1 MGVCE
6 TMTPGG
12 DGTPPLRVG
21 LRVELTTGG
30 RIFDELEK
38 VFYMIRLI
46 VSDIDGTLL
55 PYGQA
60 ELDPELFAIIRRLRD
75 RGITFCPASGRQY
88 HSLRALFRPVC
99 DELAY
104 ICENGSIVFGPGA
117 EGSAPVLGKTVIE
130 RAKAVELSYDIM
142 ALPDTR
148 LLISGANTSYILA
161 GDPAYE
167 SFMHE
172 SKGNNVALIARPED
186 VPEDIIK
193 LAAYTPLG
201 TSACRHALSPK
212 WGGTLS
218 VASAGPDWVDFN
230 LADKA
235 LGLETLCSAL
245 NVPLA
250 DTAAFGDN
258 WNDAPMLQKAG
269 RGYIMST
276 SDPDLRAQFTL
287 QCGSVLHVLQN
298 FLETGEL

>member
-1 MGVCE
+1 
-6 TMTPGG
+6 
-12 DGTPPLRVG
+12 
-21 LRVELTTGG
+21 
-30 RIFDELEK
+30 
-38 VFYMIRLI
+38 MIRLI

-55 PYGQA
+55 PYGQPG
-60 ELDPELFAIIRRLRD
+60 LDPELFDLIRNLRSN
-75 RGITFCPASGRQY
+75 GVTFCPASGRQF

-99 DELAY
+99 DDLAY
-104 ICENGSIVFGPGA
+104 ICENGSIVYGPGPELEA
-117 EGSAPVLGKTVIE
+117 EVLGKTVID
-130 RAKAVELSYDIM
+130 RAKAIELSYDILS
-142 ALPDTR
+142 LPGTR

-161 GDPAYE
+161 GDPWFE

-172 SKGNNVALIARPED
+172 SKGNNVALINKPED

-193 LAAYTPLG
+193 LAAYTPEG
-201 TSACRHALSPK
+201 TSPCRHALSPK

-245 NVPLA
+245 GVSLSE
-250 DTAAFGDN
+250 TAAFGDN
-258 WNDAPMLQKAG
+258 WNDAPMLKLAG

-276 SDPDLRAQFTL
+276 SDPNLRSQFEL
-287 QCGSVLHVLQN
+287 QCENVEKVLER

>member
-1 MGVCE
+1 
-6 TMTPGG
+6 
-12 DGTPPLRVG
+12 
-21 LRVELTTGG
+21 
-30 RIFDELEK
+30 
-38 VFYMIRLI
+38 MIRLI

-60 ELDPELFAIIRRLRD
+60 ELDKELFDLIRRLR
-75 RGITFCPASGRQY
+75 RAGVTFCPASGRQY
-88 HSLRALFRPVC
+88 HSLRALFSPVC

-104 ICENGSIVFGPGA
+104 ICENGSIVYGSGA
-117 EGSAPVLGKTVIE
+117 EADAPILGKTVIE
-130 RAKAVELSYDIM
+130 RAKADELSYDIM

-161 GDPAYE
+161 GDPWFE
-167 SFMHE
+167 SFMHA
-172 SKGNNVALIARPED
+172 SKGNNVSLINKPED

-193 LAAYTPLG
+193 IAAYTPQG
-201 TSACRHALSPK
+201 TSPCRHALSPK
-212 WGGTLS
+212 WSGTLS
-218 VASAGPDWVDFN
+218 VASAGPEWVDFN

-245 NVPLA
+245 NVPLE

-276 SDPDLRAQFTL
+276 SDPNLRAQFTL
-287 QCGSVLHVLQN
+287 QCGNVLHVLQN